1 MKRRLR
7 FGEVLVNGS
16 KEEMVIARENRI
28 TKIIEFNNR
37 CNGLPRPFTLMK
49 FIIQTMTLI
58 IAKVPNLNN
67 RVKDVMN
74 LVKNHRFRCEIWLMC
89 ADAVR

>member
-1 MKRRLR
+1 
-7 FGEVLVNGS
+7 
-16 KEEMVIARENRI
+16 MVVTWQDRI
-28 TKIIEFNNR
+28 TKIIEINNR
-37 CNGLPRPFTLMK
+37 CNGLVRPFTSVKLA
-49 FIIQTMTLI
+49 IQTMTLI